1 MKHIFEEY
9 IHIGVSYCHNI
20 GDAVSL
26 FQQARHITAGK
37 YSMRVNDINPIC
49 QRQQITQH
57 FPLLGEEDQ
66 PVELCKAGRNRNI
79 FRHIGGNFHSI
90 SYRDIDFVF
99 YAVFFQS
106 GEEMRIQLAAQI
118 SICNLQHVYS
128 ARFRMCGQCR
138 NCFSIRSHRTLFCHV
153 ASL

>member
-1 MKHIFEEY
+1 MKHIFVEY

-37 YSMRVNDINPIC
+37 YSMGVNDINPIC

-66 PVELCKAGRNRNI
+66 TVELCKAGRNRNI

-106 GEEMRIQLAAQI
+106 GEEMRIQPAAQI
-118 SICNLQHVYS
+118 SICNLRTFTARVSECADSVEIVSVS
-128 ARFRMCGQCR
+128 AAVGHSFAM
-138 NCFSIRSHRTLFCHV
+138 V